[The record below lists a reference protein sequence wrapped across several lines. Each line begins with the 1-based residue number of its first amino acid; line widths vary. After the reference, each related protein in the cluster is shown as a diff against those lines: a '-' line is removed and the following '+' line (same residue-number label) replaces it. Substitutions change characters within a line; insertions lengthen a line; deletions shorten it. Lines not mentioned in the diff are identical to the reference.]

1 MKNKSAKKAIVSYY
15 LLSVSLILPLII
27 PFLLIKKPILL
38 ILYALLFF
46 VYMRLAVNFAVRK
59 TVMASI
65 LKELDAEKYAAII
78 NAKPFFL
85 HYSYKLNLYFV
96 TGDYQSAYNM
106 ISSVL
111 IQHKN
116 VYQRIY
122 GRLLLCRIC
131 FERGDYEGLKEH
143 LDEIDNYFKYNTNL
157 KLSKHNKEAYD
168 YYRAFSNADYASVLT
183 LLEAKSKRYSNKKDK
198 VYFLLISQYQLAVT
212 KRMMGN
218 VDEAVAIFEDIK
230 EKAPRLIYSTLAQK
244 QLDYISGTVE
254 EAAPE
259 RLANTENYNLQ
270 ANRKSKAVVLI
281 AYCVGIF
288 LIIAGVIFIK
298 LDFPKQENKNS
309 EYIALIEST
318 LDDDYEKCEILGYLS
333 VYADGN
339 YTEVMDTVFLV
350 EDDGCVDMH
359 TLYNLDGKH
368 ENHLNVKDVQVDK
381 LYEYENVFSKKIGFV
396 LTEKKRDIPENA
408 LYHYEIDGYYFCV
421 MSITDI

>member
-46 VYMRLAVNFAVRK
+46 VYMRLAVSFAVRK
-59 TVMASI
+59 TVIASI
-65 LKELDAEKYAAII
+65 WKELDAEKYAAII

-131 FERGDYEGLKEH
+131 FERGYYEGLKEH
-143 LDEIDNYFKYNTNL
+143 LDEIDNCLKYNTNL
-157 KLSKHNKEAYD
+157 KLSKQNKEAYD

-230 EKAPRLIYSTLAQK
+230 EKAPRLIHSTLAQK
-244 QLDYISGTVE
+244 QLDYINGTVE
-254 EAAPE
+254 ETVPE

-270 ANRKSKAVVLI
+270 AHRKSKTVVLI

-288 LIIAGVIFIK
+288 LIIAGIILIQ
-298 LDFPKQENKNS
+298 LDAPKQENKNS
-309 EYIALIEST
+309 EYIALIESA

-350 EDDGCVDMH
+350 EADGCVDMH

-368 ENHLNVKDVQVDK
+368 ENCLNVKDVQVDK